1 MAMHHRHDGEEND
14 EEDQADHTPEQPL
27 PTYLP
32 PQHQR
37 DTIEQP
43 QKEDLPFLISLH
55 SLIEREHRSFQ
66 TINLDKSRNRNS
78 ER

>member
-1 MAMHHRHDGEEND
+1 MAKHHRHDGEND
-14 EEDQADHTPEQPL
+14 EEDHTAEQPL
-27 PTYLP
+27 QTHLP

-43 QKEDLPFLISLH
+43 QKEVLPFLISLH